1 MVRRSDSDGAPVE
14 GLPGGPGD
22 SDGGPARLHRMRNAA
37 FLGVGGLAVIA
48 LVASSVLW
56 WPRGEDQQ
64 LRLEPVTVA
73 VPDAFMQS
81 VAVDEASL
89 PDGLVTPDIA
99 SRTLPERD
107 PAASPG
113 PLRLGRSTAIAG
125 ALPGLF
131 GGTRDE
137 RTCDPDQLVTFLE
150 KEPQKASAWAGVHDI
165 DPEEIDEFVGSLTPL
180 VLTRDTHVTNHGFRD
195 GEAYRIQSV
204 LEAGTA
210 VMVDD
215 RGLPAVKCGCG
226 NPLLPPAT
234 IAPDVEV
241 RLTGEP
247 WSGWH
252 PDRVVVIGVDTRV
265 EVFVTVDLAGGEP
278 FLRSVGSG
286 PDQDQ
291 SLPDDELCRLVPDAL
306 ACSAPEPEP
315 EPEPESDPEPN
326 VIGTHDASWQDTA
339 VEYRGRDVIVPFS
352 CPAGGEP
359 STVWGTDTYSDDSSV
374 CTAGVHA
381 GVIDLE
387 RGGTVR
393 IQIVAGADQY
403 VGTERHGI
411 QTLDWEVW
419 PGSFIVVGGTPNEP
433 PVEQADQQ
441 SRACPDYAF
450 TDGSGH
456 GMFAIETFGI
466 QCDELTGILDR
477 IMADDS
483 SDGFTCQPTDAGAY
497 GGGRC
502 DHADGRWFTWV
513 DGN

>member
-1 MVRRSDSDGAPVE
+1 MVRRSDSHGVPVD
-14 GLPGGPGD
+14 GLPGGPGSATD
-22 SDGGPARLHRMRNAA
+22 PARLHRVRNAA
-37 FLGVGGLAVIA
+37 FLGIGGLAAIA

-56 WPRGEDQQ
+56 WPRGGEQE
-64 LRLEPVTVA
+64 LRLEPVAVA
-73 VPDAFMQS
+73 VPDAFTKN
-81 VAVDEASL
+81 VAVSESSL
-89 PDGLVTPDIA
+89 PDALITPELA
-99 SRTLPERD
+99 AETLPQRD
-107 PAASPG
+107 PAATPG
-113 PLRLGRSTAIAG
+113 ALRLGRSTEVAG

-137 RTCDPDQLVTFLE
+137 RSCDPDQLVNFLQE
-150 KEPQKASAWAGVHDI
+150 EPAKGAAWAGVHGI
-165 DPEEIDEFVGSLTPL
+165 DTEEIDQFVDGLTPL
-180 VLTRDTHVTNHGFRD
+180 VLTRDTRVTNHGFRD
-195 GEAYRIQSV
+195 GEAYRVQSV

-210 VMVDD
+210 VMVDA

-234 IAPDVEV
+234 IAPDAEV

-247 WSGWH
+247 WRGWD

-286 PDQDQ
+286 PEQER
-291 SLPDDELCRLVPDAL
+291 SLPDDELCRLVPDAP
-306 ACSAPEPEP
+306 ACTAPEPEP
-315 EPEPESDPEPN
+315 EPAQDPD
-326 VIGTHDASWQDTA
+326 VIATHEASWRDTA

-359 STVWGTDTYSDDSSV
+359 STVWGTDLYSDDSSV

-387 RGGTVR
+387 RGGSVMIR
-393 IQIVAGADQY
+393 IEAGANRY
-403 VGTERHGI
+403 AGTERNGI
-411 QTLDWEVW
+411 RSLDWEVW
-419 PGSFIVVGGTPNEP
+419 PGSFVVVSGSPHEP
-433 PVEQADQQ
+433 PAEERGPQV
-441 SRACPDYAF
+441 RACPDYAS

-456 GMFAIETFGI
+456 GMVAIETDGI
-466 QCDELTGILDR
+466 PCDELTGILDR
-477 IMADDS
+477 IVSEDS
-483 SDGFTCQPTDAGAY
+483 SDGFACQGTDAGPY

-502 DHADGRWFTWV
+502 DHADGRWFTWL